1 MGKGGKPRGIHVAVA
16 PTLEELPKRRSVENG
31 PIMLKKLLTAGAA
44 VSLLAIGLGP
54 VSAAEEAGNN
64 LSVPAIFVPSVGV
77 GTPTCT
83 AGDDT
88 VLPTA
93 GQEDPVDGAFPG
105 YWLQGEDVWQADC
118 MTAPGD
124 TVTARAEWGD
134 NLTSAP
140 LKAGTPIRTE
150 VGLLAD
156 ATLNPMTGFDVEKLT
171 PLLEDRY
178 ATYGTNDGS
187 GIASY
192 PEVRVW
198 NSGARL
204 KIVRDAD
211 ALVVYDG
218 LFTAELNST
227 GRVVYGYNWQKPLAG
242 EYTVTFYAPTVTLGS
257 ADAGTLFDSDS
268 DGYVDSVSITV
279 NVGNKGGGGG
289 GGGGRPIDPPG
300 GGGGGG
306 GGGGPRR

>member
-1 MGKGGKPRGIHVAVA
+1 
-16 PTLEELPKRRSVENG
+16 
-31 PIMLKKLLTAGAA
+31 MLKKLLTAGAA
-44 VSLLAIGLGP
+44 VSLLAMGLGP

-83 AGDDT
+83 ADDDT

-118 MTAPGD
+118 ATAADD
-124 TVTARAEWGD
+124 TITAGAEWGD

-150 VGLLAD
+150 IGLLAD
-156 ATLNPMTGFDVEKLT
+156 ATAYPMTGFGVDKLT
-171 PLLEDRY
+171 PDLEDRY

-187 GIASY
+187 GIAPY
-192 PEVRVW
+192 DEVRVW
-198 NSGARL
+198 N
-204 KIVRDAD
+204 AD
-211 ALVVYDG
+211 ATLSIVSSAGLVVYDG
-218 LFTAELNST
+218 PFTAEINST
-227 GRVVYGYNWQKPLAG
+227 GRVVYGYNWQKPLTG
-242 EYTVTFYAPTVTLGS
+242 DYTITFHAPTVLLSST
-257 ADAGTLFDSDS
+257 DAGILVDSDADGDFDS
-268 DGYVDSVSITV
+268 VKLTV
-279 NVGNKGGGGG
+279 AVGNKGGGGG
-289 GGGGRPIDPPG
+289 GGGKPVDPPGGGGGGQPDEPPG

-306 GGGGPRR
+306 GPRGPR